1 MKRYF
6 ISINITNTHD
16 FIEPPGNVTVTPD
29 GAAQG
34 IGGARTG
41 QPHYEVSRKDADN
54 TFLQQKGVIFGFSI
68 MKSVFLAVFLYSKPE
83 GKYRVK
89 EW

>member
-1 MKRYF
+1 MVSF
-6 ISINITNTHD
+6 GVV
-16 FIEPPGNVTVTPD
+16 FTVCSCFQDTTFQ
-29 GAAQG
+29 AAGQQKVP
-34 IGGARTG
+34 ASPG

-54 TFLQQKGVIFGFSI
+54 TFLQQKGVTFGFSI
-68 MKSVFLAVFLYSKPE
+68 MKTAFLAVFLYSKPE